1 MMMFK
6 ASIMECMKKMFGLVG
21 PETWGFDL
29 IYMKN
34 KTALLRVSR
43 SYVDT
48 QEHSP
53 SLFSFGTSRIHT
65 NIHTH
70 THQTLDTGMDIDVS
84 RNSQVLR

>member
-21 PETWGFDL
+21 AETWGFDL

-65 NIHTH
+65 NTH
-70 THQTLDTGMDIDVS
+70 TSDT
-84 RNSQVLR
+84 